1 MRQQSIHLL
10 LSVAVLVLWWHTEAA
25 LLALQQPP
33 TIAAGTAE
41 FLRYRM
47 PALPFLVLNQNFAGF
62 LQCQRVVKPQMWVGV
77 VMCPTAIFLF
87 WLAIRQLQ
95 LGTNGAALALT
106 CVHSKTSPAP
116 PSSGR
121 ARNRLSLSRFHPIAT
136 PGLRIPVRVCAIT
149 RDDAG
154 CVTHCAPC

>member
-1 MRQQSIHLL
+1 MHELCTLPLLPPGGPVKDDLRPRRRMGVLLMRQQSIHLL

-25 LLALQQPP
+25 LLSLQQPP

-106 CVHSKTSPAP
+106 CVH
-116 PSSGR
+116 
-121 ARNRLSLSRFHPIAT
+121 
-136 PGLRIPVRVCAIT
+136 C
-149 RDDAG
+149 
-154 CVTHCAPC
+154 